1 MSQIGPTW
9 VATHN
14 MLQLHNV
21 PRVETRA
28 CHIHRQSQG
37 HYVAAKST
45 EIVDTCLLHPPLFS
59 ELPAKETGGQARVTS
74 AVLMDVAKSSFGI
87 LSVTKDYE
95 QVCNMGSF
103 YWMERWLL
111 PKSAVPKPA
120 CNHMVRSTPAGNGHQ
135 TSTFLVLNLV
145 KGSR

>member
-1 MSQIGPTW
+1 MPYPSTVTGSLCSCQ
-9 VATHN
+9 V
-14 MLQLHNV
+14 
-21 PRVETRA
+21 
-28 CHIHRQSQG
+28 
-37 HYVAAKST
+37 T

-74 AVLMDVAKSSFGI
+74 AVLMDVAKAPLAF